1 MSPASRGLNIENYYH
16 FFLSVVYESSDRHLI
31 IVQRKE
37 LIFIEEYK
45 KVSTCAYFAY
55 LLLTTNER
63 EINIQT
69 FQLTSD

>member
-45 KVSTCAYFAY
+45 KVPTCAY
-55 LLLTTNER
+55 LLLITNER

-69 FQLTSD
+69 FQLTSH